1 MSVTYST
8 IGEIT
13 IGQNLIADGK
23 TYKYIR
29 NSVHPDLGG
38 VKVFQNEQGENR
50 LFQKSKDSQ
59 RVLVRSLNTFEL

>member
-1 MSVTYST
+1 MENINST
-8 IGEIT
+8 IGQIT

-38 VKVFQNEQGENR
+38 VKVFQNDNGENR
-50 LFQKSKDSQ
+50 IFPKSKDSQ

>member
-1 MSVTYST
+1 MEVPYST

-38 VKVFQNEQGENR
+38 VKVFQSDNGENR